1 MPEHE
6 LWLTAQFNEYLAGLA
21 NSILG
26 IFNVHAK
33 DPSHPWENWIVCELV
48 VVALLMLTAAIV
60 RSGLSPDK
68 PGKLQM
74 AFEWIYGF
82 IKTTASQ
89 AGIHHGD
96 QYAPYFATV
105 ALFILTM
112 NLIGIIPAFESPTM
126 SVWVPAGLAIC
137 TFVYYHRFGVREHG
151 VGKYLA
157 HFAGPVRF
165 PFLIANILIVVFM
178 SFVEI
183 ISHLARLIS
192 LTVRLYGNMFAGE
205 QITNVALRVYLVA
218 PAAAM
223 AMHIGVA
230 LIQTYVFILLTM
242 IYVGIATAHDH

>member
-21 NSILG
+21 NAILG
-26 IFNVHAK
+26 IFNVHAN
-33 DPSHPWENWIVCELV
+33 DPSHPWENWLVCELV
-48 VVALLMLTAAIV
+48 VVVILMLTAAAV

-74 AFEWIYGF
+74 SFEWAYGLV
-82 IKTTASQ
+82 KSTASQ
-89 AGIHHGD
+89 AGIHHGE

-105 ALFILTM
+105 ALFILAM

-126 SVWVPAGLAIC
+126 SVSVPAGLAIC
-137 TFVYYHRFGVREHG
+137 SFVYYHRFGVHEHG
-151 VGKYLA
+151 LGKYLA

-165 PFLIANILIVVFM
+165 PFFIFNVIFIGFM
-178 SFVEI
+178 SFVEV
-183 ISHLARLIS
+183 ISHFARLIS
-192 LTVRLYGNMFAGE
+192 LTVRLYGNMFAGV
-205 QITNVALRVYLVA
+205 QVTNVALGLYLVA

-223 AMHIGVA
+223 ALHVA
-230 LIQTYVFILLTM
+230 VAVIQTYVFMLLSM

>member
-1 MPEHE
+1 MEHE
-6 LWLTAQFNEYLAGLA
+6 LWLTAVFNEHLAWLA
-21 NSILG
+21 NAILG
-26 IFNVHAK
+26 LFNIQAR

-48 VVALLMLTAAIV
+48 VVALLMLTAAVV

-82 IKTTASQ
+82 IKDTASQ
-89 AGIHHGD
+89 AGIHHAEL
-96 QYAPYFATV
+96 YAPYFATV

-112 NLIGIIPAFESPTM
+112 NLLGIIPAFESPTM
-126 SVWVPAGLAIC
+126 YVWVPAGLAIC

-151 VGKYLA
+151 LGKYLA

-165 PFLIANILIVVFM
+165 PFLIANVLIVVFM

-205 QITNVALRVYLVA
+205 QITNVALRVYIVA

-223 AMHIGVA
+223 ALHVA
-230 LIQTYVFILLTM
+230 VAVIQTYVFILLTM

>member
-21 NSILG
+21 NAILG
-26 IFNVHAK
+26 VFNVHAK
-33 DPSHPWENWIVCELV
+33 DPAHPWENWIVCELV
-48 VVALLMLTAAIV
+48 VVALLMLTAAVV

-74 AFEWIYGF
+74 TFEWIYGL
-82 IKTTASQ
+82 IKNTASQ
-89 AGIHHGD
+89 AGIHHGE
-96 QYAPYFATV
+96 QYTPYFATV

-137 TFVYYHRFGVREHG
+137 TFVYYHRFGVQEHG

-165 PFLIANILIVVFM
+165 PFLIANVLIVVFM